1 MIEAVSTAVAAGRPR
16 AISRGEVILAALLL
30 SVFVA
35 AGLDHAFSTS
45 PVFDEPF
52 FLHSGVTNL
61 TTGATK
67 QATANLVL
75 AQNWMALPIIFR
87 RPQVDPLP
95 EPPGAYS
102 PPLEPATRFLFDPR
116 HDWRWMLRAGRVMI
130 LLAGVALA
138 GLVWLWSRELFG
150 PAGAVLSLGL
160 YCLSPTMIANSSL
173 ATIDL
178 FTALWFFLACRCWW
192 RLTAKVTPAGVVASG
207 VSSGLLVA
215 TKISSVLLGPLVLAL
230 LAGRLAAEGA
240 LPFPFSRTGSS
251 APAANRVRRAS
262 LALATAAAIAVAVVT
277 LWVCYLP
284 QLTFFRAAEGAS
296 VSLGHLAR
304 AYAGSLSAVLDFL
317 GKTHLLP
324 ELYLHDLRVFLAT
337 TAVRRAYMAGEYSLG
352 GWGHFFPVVWFL
364 KAPLPWLLSLGA
376 AAAGIAWGR
385 TFGPL
390 LGVSGVETGAGAS
403 AAPSRREYIPL
414 AALIIVYLGASM
426 VSGLNI
432 GIRHILP
439 VFPPL
444 FVLAGAAVLVPARRL
459 WRHAVLGVILLW
471 SARELVTVRGQY
483 LSYFNNFAGGSREGH
498 RWFVDSSYEWGQDLP
513 AFELWLERRGQGE
526 GRPPVYFSYFGNAD
540 LRRFR
545 LGGAILLP
553 QFYELRPP
561 ALHALGPGT
570 YVISAT
576 MLHSLYGPLFGPWRP
591 SHEAR
596 YQELRGEFRATLE
609 RFAQAGSGLKIP
621 ADQWS
626 RLQLFEQ
633 LRFNRLCAHLRRR
646 EADARVTNS
655 LLLYELSAA
664 ELAAALDGPP
674 AETAADDVVLGSKK
688 FPAEALDFLK

>member
-1 MIEAVSTAVAAGRPR
+1 M
-16 AISRGEVILAALLL
+16 
-30 SVFVA
+30 FVA

-61 TTGATK
+61 TAGATK

-87 RPQVDPLP
+87 RPQVEPLP

-207 VSSGLLVA
+207 VSSGLLAA

-240 LPFPFSRTGSS
+240 LPFPLSRTGSS
-251 APAANRVRRAS
+251 SPAANRVRRAS

-304 AYAGSLSAVLDFL
+304 AYAGSLSAVFDFL
-317 GKTHLLP
+317 GKIHLLP

-459 WRHAVLGVILLW
+459 WRHAVLGFILLW

-483 LSYFNNFAGGSREGH
+483 LSYLNNFAGGSREGH

-513 AFELWLERRGQGE
+513 AFELWLERRGCLEAAGANVLFMDADHATPIAEVEEFLPHLRGVTEGAVAGVRTYQEGE
-526 GRPPVYFSYFGNAD
+526 CRA
-540 LRRFR
+540 RRIVGLLCQLLAHLIVFRKAVVDSQCGFKLFTRAAAQRLFALARVNGGMIDVELFALMHR
-545 LGGAILLP
+545 LGIP
-553 QFYELRPP
+553 CRYEPVSWRNQDGSRVSFVVSAFRDPLDMLKIRARDAAGVYRSPVP
-561 ALHALGPGT
+561 ADRQPW
-570 YVISAT
+570 SAT
-576 MLHSLYGPLFGPWRP
+576 PTRP
-591 SHEAR
+591 S
-596 YQELRGEFRATLE
+596 
-609 RFAQAGSGLKIP
+609 S
-621 ADQWS
+621 
-626 RLQLFEQ
+626 
-633 LRFNRLCAHLRRR
+633 
-646 EADARVTNS
+646 
-655 LLLYELSAA
+655 
-664 ELAAALDGPP
+664 
-674 AETAADDVVLGSKK
+674 
-688 FPAEALDFLK
+688 